1 MKKAKYVIKNL
12 KKSKSSKN
20 IFMEID
26 KKPFQIAGGIDLH
39 LIKSLYH
46 QLIIGDKIQDLEKNI
61 SQSLQ
66 VVI

>member
-1 MKKAKYVIKNL
+1 MKKAKYLIKNL
-12 KKSKSSKN
+12 KKSKSSRN
-20 IFMEID
+20 LSMETG

-46 QLIIGDKIQDLEKNI
+46 QLIIGDKLQDLEKNI
-61 SQSLQ
+61 SQSSL